1 MSPTKSHKVPQIP
14 HLKWKNGTYRYRRR
28 LPGNVGGE
36 VAISLDTDSLE
47 EAIALAKELDRVSK
61 AHMIIPLVREL
72 QGHANARTLS
82 LAVALKYAV
91 ARLPRRMSALSEP
104 TRRRDDTVL
113 ASSLRRSPMW
123 RQRHLRTLHKPD
135 DVGRASRPIRSV
147 LECSPTFKPSAP
159 LQHRANST
167 SAHNPQAR

>member
-1 MSPTKSHKVPQIP
+1 MIYQDDFTLRTEYLEQLSEQGTEYLSELIRILVNAAMQSERQK
-14 HLKWKNGTYRYRRR
+14 HLRAGWHERTPER
-28 LPGNVGGE
+28 
-36 VAISLDTDSLE
+36 
-47 EAIALAKELDRVSK
+47 
-61 AHMIIPLVREL
+61 

-104 TRRRDDTVL
+104 TRRGDDTVL

-123 RQRHLRTLHKPD
+123 RQRHVRTLHKPD